1 MRWDNLF
8 DDLESQLE
16 HELGVEDLELRVE
29 EERLRLGRLS
39 LRNRMRAASGV
50 DEGRRAAPLRLWL
63 VDGSTARLFPT
74 TFGRDWVSGDLVADE
89 REEMGAHRASV
100 RALVPLDAIASVGL
114 DDAQLAESLHAEPD
128 PDASR
133 TPDAAPRLIDRL
145 GLAFAL
151 RDLARRR
158 SPLTVTT
165 RSGVLHG
172 TIDRVARDHFDLALH
187 DPGSPRRP
195 SNVRGTRIV
204 PMASLILVRV

>member
-39 LRNRMRAASGV
+39 LRDRLRAASSADGARPAV
-50 DEGRRAAPLRLWL
+50 LRLWL
-63 VDGSTARLFPT
+63 ADGSTVLLRPA
-74 TFGRDWVSGDLVADE
+74 TFGRDWVSGDLLGDARGGTSVH
-89 REEMGAHRASV
+89 GASSRAI
-100 RALVPLDAIASVGL
+100 VPLDAIASVGL
-114 DDAQLAESLHAEPD
+114 DDAQVVDSLLAEPG
-128 PDASR
+128 PDAAGPGD
-133 TPDAAPRLIDRL
+133 TAPRLIDRL

-158 SPLTVTT
+158 SAVSVTT
-165 RSGVLHG
+165 RSGMLHG

-187 DPGSPRRP
+187 DPGLPRRP
-195 SNVRGTRIV
+195 ANVRSTRIV
-204 PMASLILVRV
+204 PVVALVMVRV

>member
-29 EERLRLGRLS
+29 EERLRVGRLS
-39 LRNRMRAASGV
+39 LRNRLRAASGV
-50 DEGRRAAPLRLWL
+50 DEGRHSTLRLWL
-63 VDGSTARLFPT
+63 ADGSTTRLRPV

-89 REEMGAHRASV
+89 QHGAAVHAASG

-114 DDAQLAESLHAEPD
+114 DDTQLVESLQAEPD
-128 PDASR
+128 ADAQR
-133 TPDAAPRLIDRL
+133 TPEASPRLIDRL

-158 SPLTVTT
+158 SALTITT
-165 RSGVLHG
+165 RSGTLHG

-204 PMASLILVRV
+204 PMAALVLVRV

>member
-39 LRNRMRAASGV
+39 LRNRLRAASGA
-50 DEGRRAAPLRLWL
+50 DDGRDAPLNLWL
-63 VDGSTARLFPT
+63 AGGSTTRLRPT
-74 TFGRDWVSGDLVADE
+74 TFGRDWVSGDLLSDE
-89 REEMGAHRASV
+89 RGSAPSRASV
-100 RALVPLDAIASVGL
+100 RVLVPLDAITSVGL
-114 DDAQLAESLHAEPD
+114 DDRQLADSLQAEPD

-133 TPDAAPRLIDRL
+133 GQDVAPRLIDRL

-158 SPLTVTT
+158 SAVTVTT
-165 RSGVLHG
+165 ISGVLHG

-204 PMASLILVRV
+204 PMAALIMVRVG

>member
-39 LRNRMRAASGV
+39 LRDRLRAASGV
-50 DEGRRAAPLRLWL
+50 DAGRHRAIRLWL
-63 VDGSTARLFPT
+63 VDGSTMLLRPM
-74 TFGRDWVSGDLVADE
+74 TFGRDWLSGDLVADE
-89 REEMGAHRASV
+89 YDRAGSQV
-100 RALVPLDAIASVGL
+100 ASARALVPLDAIASVGL
-114 DDAQLAESLHAEPD
+114 DDEQLVESLQAEPD
-128 PDASR
+128 VDASR
-133 TPDAAPRLIDRL
+133 TPEESPRLIDRL

-158 SPLTVTT
+158 SALTVTS
-165 RSGVLHG
+165 RSGTLHG

-187 DPGSPRRP
+187 DPGAPRRQ

-204 PMASLILVRV
+204 PMAALILVRV

>member
-39 LRNRMRAASGV
+39 LRNRMRAASGI
-50 DEGRRAAPLRLWL
+50 DEGRHAPLSLWL
-63 VDGSTARLFPT
+63 ADGSTVRLLPV

-89 REEMGAHRASV
+89 RNGTGVRAAST
-100 RALVPLDAIASVGL
+100 RALVPLEAIASVGL
-114 DDAQLAESLHAEPD
+114 DDGQVADSLHAEPD

-145 GLAFAL
+145 GLAFPL

-204 PMASLILVRV
+204 PMASLILLRV

>member
-39 LRNRMRAASGV
+39 LRNRLRAASGA
-50 DEGRRAAPLRLWL
+50 ELGRSVALHLWL
-63 VDGSTARLFPT
+63 ADGSTARLRPV
-74 TFGRDWVSGDLVADE
+74 TFGRDWVSGDLVADQ
-89 REEMGAHRASV
+89 RGTGRHGASV

-114 DDAQLAESLHAEPD
+114 DDDRLEESLRAEPD
-128 PDASR
+128 PAAGA
-133 TPDAAPRLIDRL
+133 DAAPRLIDRL

-158 SPLTVTT
+158 SAITITTVTET
-165 RSGVLHG
+165 LHG
-172 TIDRVARDHFDLALH
+172 TIDRVARDHFDMALH

-195 SNVRGTRIV
+195 ANVRGIRIV
-204 PMASLILVRV
+204 PMAALILVRV

>member
-39 LRNRMRAASGV
+39 LRNRLRAVSGV
-50 DEGRRAAPLRLWL
+50 DHGRHAPLRLWL
-63 VDGSTARLFPT
+63 ADGSTARLIPA
-74 TFGRDWVSGDLVADE
+74 TFGRDWVSGDLATHE
-89 REEMGAHRASV
+89 RQETGVPAASA
-100 RALVPLDAIASVGL
+100 RALVPLHAISSVGL
-114 DDAQLAESLHAEPD
+114 DDDQLADSLHAEPD
-128 PDASR
+128 PDAAH

-151 RDLARRR
+151 RDLSRRR

-165 RSGVLHG
+165 
-172 TIDRVARDHFDLALH
+172 
-187 DPGSPRRP
+187 
-195 SNVRGTRIV
+195 
-204 PMASLILVRV
+204 